1 MHLDVVWPWSILY
14 VLPIA
19 LAFLVSCYEQFFLDA
34 AMNTVLPF
42 HFFIIQLVSI
52 VIIVF
57 KDFHPSA

>member
-1 MHLDVVWPWSILY
+1 MHLDVARPWYILY
-14 VLPIA
+14 VLLIA
-19 LAFLVSCYEQFFLDA
+19 LAFLVSCYEQFFPDA

>member
-1 MHLDVVWPWSILY
+1 MHLDIIWPWYILY
-14 VLPIA
+14 ALSIA
-19 LAFLVSCYEQFFLDA
+19 LTFLVSCYEQFFPDA

-42 HFFIIQLVSI
+42 HYFIIQLVSI